1 MAMLL
6 LQPFSKQPSLN
17 LVPSGYN
24 TTQALKV
31 LSSIVPAP
39 AQAKVRFMVEMI
51 FFGANDACSVEAS
64 NGQHVPLE
72 TYKLNLRDIV
82 THPVVQAHE
91 PRIILVTPPAVEER
105 LLEQRVKS
113 FGYKELNRSNAVTK
127 LYADAVHEV
136 GKANNIAVLD
146 LWSAFMTEAGWKAGD
161 PLPGSLSVP
170 KNAGLR
176 RLLVDGLHFNP
187 DGYRIL
193 YAELMKL
200 IEKRW
205 PEQIPETLSYVLP
218 AWDDRL
224 EWAKE
229 GLQMGQ
235 PDVAIHE

>member
-1 MAMLL
+1 
-6 LQPFSKQPSLN
+6 
-17 LVPSGYN
+17 
-24 TTQALKV
+24 
-31 LSSIVPAP
+31 
-39 AQAKVRFMVEMI
+39 MI

-176 RLLVDGLHFNP
+176 RLLVDGL
-187 DGYRIL
+187 IT
-193 YAELMKL
+193 
-200 IEKRW
+200 I
-205 PEQIPETLSYVLP
+205 
-218 AWDDRL
+218 
-224 EWAKE
+224 
-229 GLQMGQ
+229 
-235 PDVAIHE
+235 